1 MRKVPEIIMFQA
13 LGIIETLGSIIS
25 HGTSSKF
32 ADVRTHLR
40 KVSNLIRAS
49 FSLYLHNLTIAPRGD
64 PKDDQVGDEKDGTDT
79 EGHDED
85 LATID
90 DTEHF
95 ENESDHMVGK
105 GQVNKGKDERE
116 EKDSPYLTVDGPF
129 DLVFIEP
136 HLLEDDEALT
146 VFIAFRNL
154 LVVDDDDRSDHK
166 DQ

>member
-1 MRKVPEIIMFQA
+1 MRKVPETIQFQA

-49 FSLYLHNLTIAPRGD
+49 LSLYLHNLTIAPRGD
-64 PKDDQVGDEKDGTDT
+64 PKDDQIGDEKDGTDT

-95 ENESDHMVGK
+95 ENEADHMVGK
-105 GQVNKGKDERE
+105 GQVDKGKDEGE
-116 EKDSPYLTVDGPF
+116 EEDSPHLTVDGPF

-146 VFIAFRNL
+146 VFIAF
-154 LVVDDDDRSDHK
+154 
-166 DQ
+166 

>member
-49 FSLYLHNLTIAPRGD
+49 LSLYLNNLTIAPRGD
-64 PKDDQVGDEKDGTDT
+64 PKDDQVGDEKDSTDT

-95 ENESDHMVGK
+95 ENEADHMVGK
-105 GQVNKGKDERE
+105 GQVDKGKDEGKE
-116 EKDSPYLTVDGPF
+116 EDGPHLTVDGPF
-129 DLVFIEP
+129 DLIFIKP
-136 HLLEDDEALT
+136 YLLEDDEAVT
-146 VFIAFRNL
+146 VFIAF
-154 LVVDDDDRSDHK
+154 
-166 DQ
+166 